1 MKDKRVFFNVVSSI
15 LLQILVMICGFI
27 VPKVIMQS
35 YGSSVN
41 GLVTSITKFLA
52 YILLLELGMGPVV
65 KSVLYKPIANK
76 DREEIRKILKAAD
89 KFFKRVSYI
98 FIIYVLVLCFIIPS
112 ITSKD
117 FSIEFTIPLANN
129 P

>member
-52 YILLLELGMGPVV
+52 YILLLE
-65 KSVLYKPIANK
+65 
-76 DREEIRKILKAAD
+76 
-89 KFFKRVSYI
+89 
-98 FIIYVLVLCFIIPS
+98 
-112 ITSKD
+112 
-117 FSIEFTIPLANN
+117 
-129 P
+129 